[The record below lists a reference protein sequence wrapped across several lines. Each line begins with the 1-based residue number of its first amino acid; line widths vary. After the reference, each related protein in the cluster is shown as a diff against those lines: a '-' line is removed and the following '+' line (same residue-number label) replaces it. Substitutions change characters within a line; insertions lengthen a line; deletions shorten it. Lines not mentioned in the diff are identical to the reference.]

1 MHEKKKKLSYSEVF
15 NFQNLLYLMLWL
27 IFAGDSSLSPSKV
40 STIYGV
46 VGTIRLVAGIIFT
59 YESKAHKISQKI
71 SVKLWMIDNK
81 VMSVERG
88 LIKKLSTRFNEK
100 CGASSIPNN

>member
-1 MHEKKKKLSYSEVF
+1 MKKKKKKLSYSEAF
-15 NFQNLLYLMLWL
+15 NFQNLLYLKLWL

-71 SVKLWMIDNK
+71 SVKLWIDNK